1 MKNETFSPIHQV
13 ELVQA
18 AELLIESLKY
28 WQADDKN
35 VTRYCPAKQ
44 LNEKISIA
52 LGEQGCTMDELTQH
66 IKQYLHYTPDS
77 GHTQFNKLL
86 YSGIDSIAV
95 LGDWLASVTN
105 STMHT
110 YQMAPVATLMEIE
123 IIRKLNQLIGFNDGD
138 GIMVSGGTM
147 ANMIGMMLARYKIC
161 PDIKQNGLSSQPP
174 LVAYVSQLSHYSY
187 QKGAN
192 LLGIGAENL
201 VAVEAD
207 ENGQMKMVAL
217 EQSISQ
223 SIDQGKQP
231 FFIGLTAGTT
241 VLGSFDCVSKAA
253 TIAKQHKLWLHIDGA
268 WGGPALFSKKINHFL
283 ADSKMADSFT
293 WDAHK
298 LMNMPVATSLIL
310 IKDNSILEDC
320 CSGGGS
326 EYLFHADE
334 NDAYNLGK
342 KSLQCG
348 RRVDALKLWLS
359 WKAKG
364 SEQFTKRVDDLLDL
378 KDHALTLIESSSKLN
393 LLAPAAY
400 LNVLFRYE
408 PDCEISDE
416 DLVRLNTRICK
427 TMMHQ
432 DLGFVDYAHYKDK
445 FGIRYI
451 LANDKLDREC
461 VGLFLQRCEETGNE
475 LSKKAASSQY

>member
-1 MKNETFSPIHQV
+1 MKNKLSAPAHET

-18 AELLIESLKY
+18 AELLIDSIKY

-35 VTRYCPAKQ
+35 VTRYNSAEQ
-44 LNEKISIA
+44 LNEKIDVG
-52 LGEQGCTMDELTQH
+52 LGRQGCSMDELTGH
-66 IKQYLHYTPDS
+66 IKQYLHYTPDV
-77 GHTQFNKLL
+77 GHVQFNKLL
-86 YSGIDSIAV
+86 YSGKDSIAV

-110 YQMAPVATLMEIE
+110 YQMAPVATLMEME
-123 IIRKLNQLIGFNDGD
+123 IVRKLNLLIGFDDGD

-161 PDIKQNGLSSQPP
+161 PDIKQNGLSSQPR
-174 LVAYVSQLSHYSY
+174 LVAYVSELSHYSY

-192 LLGIGAENL
+192 LLGIGTENL
-201 VAVEAD
+201 VAIEAD
-207 ENGQMKMVAL
+207 ENGQMKMAAL
-217 EQSISQ
+217 EQAISQ

-241 VLGSFDCVSKAA
+241 VIGAFDSVLEAA
-253 TIAKQHKLWLHIDGA
+253 AIAKQQKLWLHIDGA
-268 WGGPALFSKKINHFL
+268 WGGPALFSKKINYFL
-283 ADSKMADSFT
+283 AGSELADSFT

-298 LMNMPVATSLIL
+298 LMNMPVTTSLIL
-310 IKDNSILEDC
+310 VKDNSILEDC

-334 NDAYNLGK
+334 NDNYNLGK

-364 SEQFTKRVDDLLDL
+364 SMQFEKRVDDLLDL
-378 KDHALTLIESSSKLN
+378 KDHALQLIASSPRLKL
-393 LLAPAAY
+393 LEPAAY
-400 LNVLFRYE
+400 LNILFRYE
-408 PDCEISDE
+408 PVSEMSNQ
-416 DLVRLNTRICK
+416 DLTRLNTQICK
-427 TMMHQ
+427 TMMHD
-432 DLGFVDYAHYKDK
+432 DLGFVDYAQYKGK
-445 FGIRYI
+445 LGIRYI
-451 LANDKLDREC
+451 IANDRLDREC
-461 VGLFLQRCEETGNE
+461 VELFMKRCENIGNE
-475 LSKKAASSQY
+475 LSRKTA